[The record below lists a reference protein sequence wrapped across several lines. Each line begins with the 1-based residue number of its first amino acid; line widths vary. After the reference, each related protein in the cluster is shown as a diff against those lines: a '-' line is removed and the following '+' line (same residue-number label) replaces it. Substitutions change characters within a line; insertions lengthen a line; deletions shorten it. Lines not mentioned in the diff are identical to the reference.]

1 MDVKSFLPKL
11 MIESEKQVSHAKDTM
26 GNVLGENIKR
36 LRKQR
41 GIKQATLASALNIG
55 RQTISAYECGITL
68 PDIFL
73 LIRIADY
80 FGVSLDELTGRQKLI
95 IPGEKE

>member
-1 MDVKSFLPKL
+1 